1 MLVSLSFFVF
11 AEPDATMKANAY
23 FEAEEYQKAIEAYQ
37 ALLKEQG
44 LGIKKEILTYNVGTA
59 YLANHQ
65 YGQAIDHFFKVME
78 KEDEAPK
85 YLIERTHFNLILS
98 YLALAD
104 HTLDNL
110 DTENPMS
117 SIKETKETLTSAQ
130 EKYEAYL
137 GLKYPYLTEG
147 DEKPQELIDLK
158 SSLKELNSKL
168 KLTEQKIKIES
179 LTFSK
184 GLQFLLE
191 QTDQQLFR
199 LNAYLQKEL
208 PKDFKKYL
216 LTKQHIFEKSKLPYW
231 KRVEEIIQQQY
242 EEAENEVLHKDKVA
256 QKQDENF
263 ELQSNY
269 RALFD
274 QANNRHHTALDCLKE
289 NDLSRSR
296 IEYAK
301 AKLDLTLMRL
311 TEQAQDCLEH
321 CLKEKIA
328 LKESSERYEGQEGYA
343 ASLNQEIHH
352 YNTMAYGLAHNQD
365 ERMRAFKNTSKD
377 RKTFSK
383 LDELR
388 KVEELDLVH
397 QLITRLKDRLED
409 EQNPTLDKLSKDY
422 YLYLLAKVE
431 PEEILLKIY
440 ERLKENTALQD
451 QEVQVMDHQFFAL
464 LNRFEVQ
471 SQFSYDE
478 AKNKRIHYAQN
489 ALPTVKE
496 KIVQSELKEAEEGLK
511 NILINWSFNRF
522 MMSEIEKLKNN
533 TEKYQD
539 QILFSKAD
547 YDQMSTQNQ
556 EVLSCKDKLEEPES
570 HQEAIL
576 FLEESFK
583 RVEETSEL
591 ALHDSFQNKTQKL
604 LLKNASAWMD
614 RMIQKLKTEKATSKE
629 VLLTGI
635 KEEKLSLEFVKQ
647 AETLNVAKQEDSD
660 YFQALSV
667 ESQDYPISSVQTF
680 EELFYDEESE
690 ATAKSGESTRN
701 SDVLKYF
708 KAGLVE
714 AESALKLLSKDTIK
728 WEDVATKQNLTI
740 EYWQKALEAYGQKSK
755 DQDSDQG
762 QSNQGGDSQNQEN
775 QGAPDQKGD
784 LEDASVA
791 EMEQDEMDS
800 SKDSS
805 LRDILQKLQ
814 EMEQDDQISPKIEHK
829 PKQGLRPW

>member
-1 MLVSLSFFVF
+1 LLISLNFLVF
-11 AEPDATMKANAY
+11 AETDPTMKANAF

-65 YGQAIDHFFKVME
+65 YGQAIDHFFKVIE
-78 KEDEAPK
+78 KEDDAPK

-98 YLALAD
+98 YLGLAD

-110 DTENPMS
+110 NTENPMS
-117 SIKETKETLTSAQ
+117 SIKETKESLSSAQ

-137 GLKYPYLTEG
+137 ELKYPYLTLE
-147 DEKPQELIDLK
+147 EERPQELVDLK
-158 SSLKELNSKL
+158 NSLKELNSKL
-168 KLTEQKIKIES
+168 KLTEQKIRIQS
-179 LTFSK
+179 LSFSE
-184 GLQFLLE
+184 GLQLLLE
-191 QTDQQLFR
+191 QTDQKLFC

-216 LTKQHIFEKSKLPYW
+216 LTKQHVQEKSKLPYW
-231 KRVEEIIQQQY
+231 KRLEEIIQNQY
-242 EEAENEVLHKDKVA
+242 EEAEIEVLHKDKVA

-263 ELQSNY
+263 ELQSTY
-269 RALFD
+269 HALFD

-311 TEQAQDCLEH
+311 TEQGQDSLEH

-328 LKESSERYEGQEGYA
+328 LKESSKRFENQAEYIT
-343 ASLNQEIHH
+343 SLNREIDH
-352 YNTMAYGLAHNQD
+352 YNTMAYGLALNQD
-365 ERMRAFKNTSKD
+365 ERMRAFKNPSKD

-397 QLITRLKDRLED
+397 QLITRLKDRLEKEED
-409 EQNPTLDKLSKDY
+409 PSVDKLSKDY

-440 ERLKENTALQD
+440 ERLKEQTELQD
-451 QEVQVMDHQFFAL
+451 QEIQVMDHQFFAL
-464 LNRFEVQ
+464 LSRFEVQ

-478 AKNKRIHYAQN
+478 AKNKRIHYAQS
-489 ALPTVKE
+489 ALPMVKE
-496 KIVQSELKEAEEGLK
+496 KIIQSELKEAEEGLK
-511 NILINWSFNRF
+511 DILINWSFSRF
-522 MMSEIEKLKNN
+522 MISELEKLKSNIQ
-533 TEKYQD
+533 KYQD
-539 QILFSKAD
+539 QILFSKVD
-547 YDQMSTQNQ
+547 YEQMSALNQ
-556 EVLSCKDKLEEPES
+556 EVLSCKDQLQEPASHEEVI
-570 HQEAIL
+570 A

-591 ALHDSFQNKTQKL
+591 ALHDSFQNRIQKL

-614 RMIQKLKTEKATSKE
+614 RMIQKLKTEKTTSKE
-629 VLLTGI
+629 ILLAGL
-635 KEEKLSLEFVKQ
+635 KEEKLSLEFIKQ
-647 AETLNVAKQEDSD
+647 AETLNVAKEEDSD

-680 EELFYDEESE
+680 EEVFYDEESE
-690 ATAKSGESTRN
+690 VSAKSGESTRN

-714 AESALKLLSKDTIK
+714 AEAALKFLSRKTIK
-728 WEDVATKQNLTI
+728 WEDVATKQSLTI

-755 DQDSDQG
+755 DQDSDQSP
-762 QSNQGGDSQNQEN
+762 SNQGGDSQNQED
-775 QGAPDQKGD
+775 QGDPDQSGNLD
-784 LEDASVA
+784 DANVSEMNQS
-791 EMEQDEMDS
+791 EMES
-800 SKDSS
+800 SKESS
-805 LRDILQKLQ
+805 LRDMLQKLQ
-814 EMEQDDQISPKIEHK
+814 EMEQDDQISPKTQQK